1 MKWAVGH
8 PKILIDGTPRV
19 AQLAEDHLIESFL
32 NSSKQ
37 KGKKERILINGF
49 QTLYYNET
57 KINKKKKKKKKK
69 KKNMTRIAYHL
80 YPKRG
85 CLADLM

>member
-37 KGKKERILINGF
+37 KGKKEIIFNNG
-49 QTLYYNET
+49 Y
-57 KINKKKKKKKKK
+57 KKQK
-69 KKNMTRIAYHL
+69 
-80 YPKRG
+80 
-85 CLADLM
+85 